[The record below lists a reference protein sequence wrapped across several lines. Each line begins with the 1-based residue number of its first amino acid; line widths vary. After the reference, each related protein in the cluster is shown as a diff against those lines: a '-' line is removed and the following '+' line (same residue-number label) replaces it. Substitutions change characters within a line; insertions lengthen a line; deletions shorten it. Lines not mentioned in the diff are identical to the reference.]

1 MKIFYRRIDQQVK
14 NLMSRKKSSFT
25 NDVPASFVVFLV
37 ALPLCMGIAIAS
49 GVPPARGLITGMI
62 GGIIVGSVSGSPL
75 LASGPAAGLVVVI
88 ADIIHRYHSIEM
100 VGPIV
105 LLAGLIQFLAG
116 KFRLG
121 QLFRAM
127 SPAVIYG
134 MLAGIGVL
142 IIGSQFHVMLDD
154 SPHVHGLDNLIA
166 IPGAISK
173 AVSLKDGV
181 VHEIAGLL
189 GVMTIAVIL
198 LWDKFKPR
206 PLKLLPGALMGVV
219 VATTVATVYHLPIK
233 YVDVPANLL
242 QAVELPT
249 FGSLPRLL
257 EAPILLQA
265 LTIALIASAESLL
278 SAVAVDRLHTGT
290 KSDFD
295 QELKAQGIGN
305 MLCGFLGALPMT
317 GVIARSSANVE
328 AGAKTRL
335 SAILHGVWL
344 LVLVLVAP
352 GLLRMIPTSCLA
364 AILVYTGCKLIEVK
378 HILQLKK
385 YGRLPM
391 MIFMV
396 TSIGIVTT
404 DLLSGVLLGIILT
417 SCTLIYK
424 ISKLSIQ
431 VVEDQKDS
439 QQIDIYLNGAATFV
453 RLPELA
459 KTLEKIPSQS
469 KLHVHL
475 DNLVYIDHSCL
486 DLLAQWAKQQQ
497 EKGSTVI
504 MQWEGLMARNRK
516 PFELSPLLE
525 T

>member
-1 MKIFYRRIDQQVK
+1 MSK
-14 NLMSRKKSSFT
+14 NKSLLT

-49 GVPPARGLITGMI
+49 GVPASCGLITGMI
-62 GGIIVGSVSGSPL
+62 GGILVGSISGSPL

-88 ADIIHRYHSIEM
+88 ADIIHKYDSIEM

-105 LLAGLIQFLAG
+105 ILAGLIQFLAG
-116 KFRLG
+116 KFKLG

-142 IIGSQFHVMLDD
+142 IISSQFHVMLDE
-154 SPHVHGLDNLIA
+154 SPQTHGLDNLVA
-166 IPGAISK
+166 IPSAIHK
-173 AVSLKDGV
+173 AVTLQDGA

-189 GVMTIAVIL
+189 GVMTIAVII

-206 PLKLLPGALMGVV
+206 FLKLLPGALMGVI
-219 VATTVATVYHLPIK
+219 VAATIAAVYHLPVH
-233 YVDVPANLL
+233 YVDVPGNLL
-242 QAVELPT
+242 QAVQLPT
-249 FGSLPRLL
+249 FASLPRLL
-257 EAPILLQA
+257 QATVMLQA

-295 QELKAQGIGN
+295 RELTAQGIGN
-305 MLCGFLGALPMT
+305 MVCGFLGALPMT
-317 GVIARSSANVE
+317 GVIARSSVNVE

-335 SAILHGVWL
+335 STILHGVWL

-364 AILVYTGCKLIEVK
+364 GILVYTGCKLIEVK
-378 HILQLKK
+378 HIRQLRK

-391 MIFMV
+391 AIFFA
-396 TSIGIVTT
+396 TLIGIVTT
-404 DLLSGVLLGIILT
+404 DLLSGVLIGVILT

-424 ISKLSIQ
+424 MSKLTIQ
-431 VVEDQKDS
+431 VVENPEDNQH
-439 QQIDIYLNGAATFV
+439 IDIYLQGAATFI
-453 RLPELA
+453 RLPQLA
-459 KTLEKIPSQS
+459 ETLEKIPPETY
-469 KLHVHL
+469 LHIHL

-486 DLLAQWAKQQQ
+486 DLLSQWARQ
-497 EKGSTVI
+497 EKERGTTVI
-504 MQWEGLMARNRK
+504 MQWEGLMARNRQ
-516 PFELSPLLE
+516 PFQFIQQLE